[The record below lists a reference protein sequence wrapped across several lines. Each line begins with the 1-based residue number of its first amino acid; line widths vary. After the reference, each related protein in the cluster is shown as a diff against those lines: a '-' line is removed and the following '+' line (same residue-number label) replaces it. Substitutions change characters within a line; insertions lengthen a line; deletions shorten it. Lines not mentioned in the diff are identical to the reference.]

1 MRGSNMQKEITYLIK
16 EENKETNDLKETII
30 ELIVVNIISKPNEL

>member
-1 MRGSNMQKEITYLIK
+1 MQNEVTYLITEEYK
-16 EENKETNDLKETII
+16 EINDLKETII